1 MTTTAAEQMQEI
13 WEATAK
19 ERAQDKAKEQAKA
32 KAKAKRHARYI
43 AQRYATSFARSAE
56 RQRMGRPPI
65 CRDLVIESHGIDGK
79 ASQHDIDLFWGVCTV
94 SHSVRTVQ
102 GVRVC

>member
-1 MTTTAAEQMQEI
+1 
-13 WEATAK
+13 
-19 ERAQDKAKEQAKA
+19 
-32 KAKAKRHARYI
+32 
-43 AQRYATSFARSAE
+43 
-56 RQRMGRPPI
+56 MGRPPI